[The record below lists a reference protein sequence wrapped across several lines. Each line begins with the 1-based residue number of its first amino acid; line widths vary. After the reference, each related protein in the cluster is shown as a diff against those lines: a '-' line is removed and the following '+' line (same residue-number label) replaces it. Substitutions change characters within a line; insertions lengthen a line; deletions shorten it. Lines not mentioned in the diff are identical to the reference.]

1 MTSRSSAAEAR
12 ASEPPDEPRT
22 SATAVDEA
30 RLRGMLAE
38 YFDTVYHALRRVGVP
53 TTDLE
58 DCTQEVFIVASGKLH
73 VIIPGRERAFLLGVA
88 LRVAAHARRK
98 LRRFPM
104 LSNDESVYDT
114 WEDPSLRPDEEIELR
129 RQRKMVDEVLRKMP
143 EDLRNVFI
151 LFEIEELTMLEIASA
166 LELPSGT
173 VASRLRRAREEFT
186 RIATRVVAQSTGGRN
201 A

>member
-1 MTSRSSAAEAR
+1 MMFRSSTAEAM
-12 ASEPPDEPRT
+12 APEPPDEPRT
-22 SATAVDEA
+22 LASAVDEA
-30 RLRGMLAE
+30 RLRGMIDE
-38 YFDTVYHALRRVGVP
+38 YFDTVYYALRRVGVP
-53 TTDLE
+53 TADLE
-58 DCTQEVFIVASGKLH
+58 DYTQEVFIVASGKLH

-104 LSNDESVYDT
+104 LSDDQSTYET

-129 RQRKMVDEVLRKMP
+129 RQRKLVDEVLKKMP
-143 EDLRNVFI
+143 EDLRHVFI
-151 LFEIEELTMLEIASA
+151 LFEIEELTMVEIASA

-186 RIATRVVAQSTGGRN
+186 RIATRAVARSTGGRH

>member
-1 MTSRSSAAEAR
+1 MKFRSNTAEAL
-12 ASEPPDEPRT
+12 APDTPDEPRT
-22 SATAVDEA
+22 SANSVDEA
-30 RLRGMLAE
+30 RLRGMLDE
-38 YFDTVYHALRRVGVP
+38 FFDTVYFALRRVGVP
-53 TTDLE
+53 TADLE
-58 DCTQEVFIVASGKLH
+58 DCTQEVFIIASNKLH

-88 LRVAAHARRK
+88 LRVAAHARRR
-98 LRRFPM
+98 LRRFP
-104 LSNDESVYDT
+104 LFSDDENAYAA
-114 WEDPSLRPDEEIELR
+114 WADPSLRPDEEMDLR
-129 RQRKMVDEVLRKMP
+129 RRRAMVDQVLKKMP

-186 RIATRVVAQSTGGRN
+186 RIASRAMGRSEGGRD

>member
-1 MTSRSSAAEAR
+1 MKDRSNTAQAL
-12 ASEPPDEPRT
+12 ASEPPDEPRR
-22 SATAVDEA
+22 SAGTVDEA
-30 RLRGMLAE
+30 RIRTMLDE
-38 YFDTVYHALRRVGVP
+38 FFDTVYFALRRVGVP

-58 DCTQEVFIVASGKLH
+58 DCTQEVFIIASNKLH

-88 LRVAAHARRK
+88 LRVAAHARRR

-104 LSNDESVYDT
+104 FSDNESAYAT
-114 WEDPSLRPDEEIELR
+114 WEDPSLRPDEEMELR
-129 RQRKMVDEVLRKMP
+129 RRRALVDQVLKKMP

-186 RIATRVVAQSTGGRN
+186 RIAAQAVVRSKGGRH

>member
-1 MTSRSSAAEAR
+1 MTSRSNTAEAVSSD
-12 ASEPPDEPRT
+12 APDDPRT
-22 SATAVDEA
+22 SAMTVDEA
-30 RLRGMLAE
+30 RLRGMIDE
-38 YFDTVYHALRRVGVP
+38 YFDAVYYALRRVGVP
-53 TTDLE
+53 TADLE
-58 DCTQEVFIVASGKLH
+58 DCTQEVFIVASDKLH

-88 LRVAAHARRK
+88 LRVAAHARRR

-104 LSNDESVYDT
+104 LWDDENAYSA

-129 RQRKMVDEVLRKMP
+129 RQRRVVDQVLKKMP

-166 LELPSGT
+166 LELPTGT
-173 VASRLRRAREEFT
+173 VASRLRRAREEF
-186 RIATRVVAQSTGGRN
+186 AKMASRVVARSEGGRH

>member
-1 MTSRSSAAEAR
+1 MKSRSNAAEVF
-12 ASEPPDEPRT
+12 ASELPDEPRT
-22 SATAVDEA
+22 SASTVDEA
-30 RLRGMLAE
+30 RVRAMIDE
-38 YFDTVYHALRRVGVP
+38 FFDTVYYALRRVGVP
-53 TTDLE
+53 PGDLE
-58 DCTQEVFIVASGKLH
+58 DCTQEVFIIASNKLP

-88 LRVAAHARRK
+88 LRVAAHTRRR

-104 LSNDESVYDT
+104 FSNDESAYAT
-114 WEDPSLRPDEEIELR
+114 WEDPSLRPDEEMELR
-129 RQRKMVDEVLRKMP
+129 RRRALVDQVLKKMS

-186 RIATRVVAQSTGGRN
+186 RIANREMARSEGGRN